1 LDRAVPAF
9 VDARHCERSEQSSVR
24 AEDSGW
30 LHRLRLVAMTFKH
43 LED

>member
-9 VDARHCERSEQSSVR
+9 VDAVIASGAKQSSVR